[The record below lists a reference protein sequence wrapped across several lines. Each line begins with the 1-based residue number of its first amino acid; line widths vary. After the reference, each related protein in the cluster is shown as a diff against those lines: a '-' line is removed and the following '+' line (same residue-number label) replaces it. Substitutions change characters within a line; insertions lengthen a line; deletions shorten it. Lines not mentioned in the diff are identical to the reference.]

1 MNTFICRTSIV
12 LGTVIRHGH
21 QSYKYLISSE
31 ISILKIS
38 MFISKKQPKY
48 LSMDDWINK
57 ISHTHTHTHIHNGI
71 LFNLTK
77 ERNPATCDNM
87 DKPRGRYSK
96 WNNPET
102 ERQILHDLIYM
113 WNLKTL
119 NSKMCLVGAEY
130 GGNGELLIKGYKV
143 CYAGW
148 ISS

>member
-57 ISHTHTHTHIHNGI
+57 MSHTHTHTHTFTMEYYLTLPKKEI
-71 LFNLTK
+71 LPLVTTWINLEDIILSEISQK
-77 ERNPATCDNM
+77 LK
-87 DKPRGRYSK
+87 DKYSM
-96 WNNPET
+96 
-102 ERQILHDLIYM
+102 ISFI
-113 WNLKTL
+113 
-119 NSKMCLVGAEY
+119 C
-130 GGNGELLIKGYKV
+130 GN
-143 CYAGW
+143 
-148 ISS
+148 